1 MAAVIRIKR
10 STGATAPASLK
21 SGELAY
27 SAGTGLYSNGGDRLY
42 YGKGDDGNGN
52 ATSVVVIGGEYFGN
66 LADHAPGVLTASSAI
81 IVDGDSKVDAINVD
95 NITIDGN
102 TISSTNTDGNII
114 LDPNGTGVVNVNT
127 SRITNV
133 SDPTSAQDAAT
144 KAYVDANLD
153 IQSLSI
159 SGDTGTD
166 NIDLSDSDISFL
178 GDSAIST
185 TVTDNTVTF
194 NMALSGVSGDFGSS
208 TSVPV
213 ITVDKFGRI
222 TAASTQS
229 ISTVLNVAADGTSG
243 LLSLLDSSLSIVGG
257 EGINTSVI
265 DNEFTIAAELATKD
279 NAGVASFDSSQ
290 FTVTSGNVTSDQ
302 FTIGTTNLNLGQST
316 TTLAGLTQ
324 VDVDN
329 VRIFDNTVASSTG
342 VLYIDPNPIDSDGG
356 EVIIRGDLTVQ
367 GTTTTVNSTTVSIN
381 DKNIVLADS
390 AANAAEADG
399 GGITING
406 PTTPATILYDGNT
419 DRWDFNKG
427 IDLNDSIGGASLYF
441 NGTQATE
448 AIEDHLVNN
457 LLLAGEGIDLTYDD
471 NANTLTV
478 AGELATLTNAG
489 VAAFGGWADG
499 DSAAASGTRRQ
510 FQVSDTGN
518 VWVKELDGGTY

>member
-10 STGATAPASLK
+10 STGASAPSSLK

-27 SAGTGLYSNGGDRLY
+27 SAGSGSYDNGGDRLY
-42 YGKGDDGNGN
+42 YGKGDDGLGN
-52 ATSVVVIGGEYFGN
+52 ATSIVVIGGEYFGN
-66 LADHAPGVLTASSAI
+66 LADHAPGTLTASSAI
-81 IVDGDSKVDAINVD
+81 VVDASSKIDTINVD

-102 TISSTNTDGNII
+102 TISSTNTDGNIV
-114 LDPNGTGVVNVNT
+114 LDPNGAGTVSVNT

-133 SDPTSAQDAAT
+133 TDPVGAQDAAT

-153 IQSLSI
+153 IQTLSI

-166 NIDLSDSDISFL
+166 TIDLNDSDITFA

-185 TVTDNTVTF
+185 TVTNNTVTF

-213 ITVDKFGRI
+213 ITIDKFGRI

-229 ISTVLNVAADGTSG
+229 ISTDLSISGDATSG
-243 LLSLLDSSLSIVGG
+243 TVSLLDSSLSIVGG
-257 EGINTSVI
+257 EGINTSVT
-265 DNEFTIAAELATKD
+265 DNELTVAAELATD
-279 NAGVASFDSSQ
+279 ANLGVASFNSTN
-290 FTVTSGNVTSDQ
+290 FTVSTGAVTSNQ
-302 FTIGTTNLNLGQST
+302 FTIGSTNLNLGGTT

-356 EVIIRGDLTVQ
+356 EVIIRGDLTVN

-390 AANAAEADG
+390 AANAGEADG
-399 GGITING
+399 AGITING
-406 PTTPATILYDGNT
+406 PTTPATILYDGSS
-419 DRWDFNKG
+419 DRWDFNKAL
-427 IDLNDSIGGASLYF
+427 DLNDSIGGASLYF

-457 LLLAGEGIDLTYDD
+457 LLLAGEGIDLSYDD

-478 AGELATLTNAG
+478 AGELATITNAG
-489 VAAFGGWADG
+489 VASFGGYADG
-499 DSAAASGTRRQ
+499 DSAGDTGTIRQ
-510 FQVSDTGN
+510 FQVSSAGS
-518 VWVKELDGGTY
+518 VWIKELDGGTY